1 MRPPEEVRRELVR
14 QWVQKAEQDF
24 ALAEHLLSENTGFLA
39 AAGFHWQQACEK
51 FLKALLVARQIEFPK
66 THDLDE
72 LLDLIAT
79 AEPGL
84 ADELREASRLTPY
97 GVEIR
102 YPGDYP
108 EMGLGDAREASRL
121 AGMVR
126 DRVRAKLAAYLDH
139 ERA

>member
-24 ALAEHLLSENTGFLA
+24 ALAEHLLSESAGFLP

-51 FLKALLVARQIEFPK
+51 FLKALLVSRQVEFPK

-72 LLDLIAT
+72 LLDLVASVEAGP
-79 AEPGL
+79 AE
-84 ADELREASRLTPY
+84 DLREASGLTPY

-102 YPGDYP
+102 YPGDSP
-108 EMGLGDAREASRL
+108 EMGLDEAREASRL
-121 AGMVR
+121 AGRVR
-126 DRVRAKLAAYLDH
+126 DTVLSLLASALD
-139 ERA
+139 R